1 MSRYSRCPISFA
13 LARTCRG
20 LVFAVPLA
28 GKMYEYAAR
37 TVYPY
42 CSRHTD
48 LHVSIPDIVLNY
60 IS

>member
-13 LARTCRG
+13 LARTCHE

-48 LHVSIPDIVLNY
+48 LRVSVPNRT
-60 IS
+60 